1 MESPVKSI
9 RKAQKESL
17 LLREIANLF
26 NVIANEDPELKN
38 LYINRVA
45 LSDNG
50 GMAEVFFYS
59 SLGREEFER
68 VFERLKL
75 YKPSLRKAIADRV
88 PGRYT
93 PDIRF
98 RFDDQLKKLLAI
110 EELIEQ
116 VKEQDARYAQNDDD
130 SDTE

>member
-17 LLREIANLF
+17 LLREIAQLF
-26 NVIANEDPELKN
+26 NVIANEDPELIN
-38 LYINRVA
+38 LYINRVS
-45 LSDNG
+45 LSETG

-68 VFERLKL
+68 VFQQLKL
-75 YKPSLRKAIADRV
+75 YKPSLRKAIAQNIQ
-88 PGRYT
+88 GRYT

-110 EELIEQ
+110 EELIER
-116 VKEQDARYAQNDDD
+116 VKEQDARYDHDDD
-130 SDTE
+130 SSAE

>member
-9 RKAQKESL
+9 KKAQKESL
-17 LLREIANLF
+17 LLREIAQLF
-26 NVIANEDPELKN
+26 NVIANEDQELKN

-68 VFERLKL
+68 VFQQLKL
-75 YKPSLRKAIADRV
+75 YKPSLRKAIADRI

-116 VKEQDARYAQNDDD
+116 VKEHDARYTRDDND
-130 SDTE
+130 SSE

>member
-9 RKAQKESL
+9 RKSQKESL
-17 LLREIANLF
+17 LLREIAQLF
-26 NVIANEDPELKN
+26 NVISNEDPELKN
-38 LYINRVA
+38 LFVNRVA
-45 LSDNG
+45 LSEHG
-50 GMAEVFFYS
+50 GMAEVYFYS

-68 VFERLKL
+68 VFQQLKL

-98 RFDDQLKKLLAI
+98 KFDDQLKKQLAI

-116 VKEQDARYAQNDDD
+116 VKEHDARYPDDD
-130 SDTE
+130 SSSE

>member
-9 RKAQKESL
+9 RKSQKESL
-17 LLREIANLF
+17 LLREIAQLF

-38 LYINRVA
+38 LFVNRVA

-50 GMAEVFFYS
+50 GMAEVYFYS
-59 SLGREEFER
+59 SLGRDEFER
-68 VFERLKL
+68 VFQQLKL

-98 RFDDQLKKLLAI
+98 RFDDQLKKQLAI

-116 VKEQDARYAQNDDD
+116 VKEHDARYPHDDD
-130 SDTE
+130 SSSE

>member
-9 RKAQKESL
+9 KKAQKESV
-17 LLREIANLF
+17 LLREIAQLF

-68 VFERLKL
+68 VFQQLKL
-75 YKPSLRKAIADRV
+75 YKPSLRKAIAQRI

-116 VKEQDARYAQNDDD
+116 VKEHDARYTHDDNDD
-130 SDTE
+130 SE